1 MASLGAPAQ
10 SGPRPRGIE
19 PAVRLPA
26 ISGLFILI
34 WHFWSARNLIQDAV
48 MQLGDMLIAAGL
60 ARRTDITAALERQV
74 KEGGRLG
81 ENLIAMGLA
90 TADQIA
96 EIVNGMPAI
105 PTAIAESGIS
115 ERNLLYLL
123 LKFMYVD
130 ACETVLELADR
141 MKLPRRLIQQLIEAS
156 IHQRYLSATGAT
168 SDLALSTHYALTEAG
183 RNAAKEAQDQS
194 LYMGPAPVSLTDYRE
209 QIEKQRITNEMM
221 DEATL
226 RRGFSG
232 LVVPE
237 NMFRR
242 LLPAINAGRSVLLY
256 GPPGNGKTTL
266 STRIAGLFKDI
277 VYIPYAVEV
286 AGQIIK
292 VHDVQIHKPHPQH
305 EAPVLGAGALGLQRE
320 TFDQRWVA
328 CSRPVVMTGGEMTLE
343 MLDLQWNSEAR
354 FYDAPL
360 HVKALNGMMLVD
372 DFGRQK
378 FAPNDLLNRWIVPM
392 ESQIDFMKLNTGAS
406 FTLPFDVLLMFST
419 NLQPADLMD
428 PAFLRRIQ
436 YKIKLFEPTRD
447 EFHRIFSAVS
457 KSRGLTFDEDVFD
470 YVVRMLASYGLAYY
484 QPAFICNHVLETCRS
499 FGLPP
504 LLTNELA
511 GEAMANLYVD
521 IEEKLG
527 LADEAAG

>member
-1 MASLGAPAQ
+1 
-10 SGPRPRGIE
+10 
-19 PAVRLPA
+19 
-26 ISGLFILI
+26 
-34 WHFWSARNLIQDAV
+34 
-48 MQLGDMLIAAGL
+48 MQLGEMLITRGL
-60 ARRTDITAALERQV
+60 ATPAIIDAAIERQV

-81 ENLIAMGLA
+81 ENLIAMGA
-90 TADQIA
+90 VTADQIA
-96 EIVNGMPAI
+96 EVVNATPAI
-105 PTAIAESGIS
+105 PAGIAESGIN
-115 ERNLLYLL
+115 ERNLLYLM
-123 LKFMYVD
+123 LKFMHVE

-141 MKLPRRLIQQLIEAS
+141 MKLPRRLLQQLIEAS
-156 IHQRYLSATGAT
+156 IHQRYIGATGAT
-168 SDLALSTHYALTEAG
+168 SDLALSTHYALTEVG
-183 RNAAKEAQDQS
+183 RNAAKEALDQNV
-194 LYMGPAPVSLTDYRE
+194 YMGPTPVSLTAYRE
-209 QIEKQRITNEMM
+209 QIEKQRITNEML

-226 RRGFSG
+226 RGGFAG

-237 NMFRR
+237 HMFRR

-266 STRIAGLFKDI
+266 STRIAGLFKDT
-277 VYIPYAVEV
+277 VYIPYAVEI

-292 VHDVQIHKPHPQH
+292 VFDVQIHKPIAH
-305 EAPVLGAGALGLQRE
+305 EAPAHSASLLGLQRE
-320 TFDQRWVA
+320 TYDQRWVP

-343 MLDLQWNSEAR
+343 MLDLQWNTEAR

-392 ESQIDFMKLNTGAS
+392 ENQIDFMKLNTGAS

-436 YKIKLFEPTRD
+436 YKIKLFEPSRD
-447 EFHRIFSAVS
+447 EFHQIFVAVA
-457 KSRGLTFDEDVFD
+457 KSRGLIFDEDVFD
-470 YVVRMLASYGLAYY
+470 YVVEMLKSYGLAYY
-484 QPAFICNHVLETCRS
+484 QPRFICDHVLETCKS
-499 FGLPP
+499 FKFPP
-504 LLTNELA
+504 QLTRELA
-511 GEAMANLYVD
+511 AESLANLYVD

-527 LADEAAG
+527 NTDAVAG